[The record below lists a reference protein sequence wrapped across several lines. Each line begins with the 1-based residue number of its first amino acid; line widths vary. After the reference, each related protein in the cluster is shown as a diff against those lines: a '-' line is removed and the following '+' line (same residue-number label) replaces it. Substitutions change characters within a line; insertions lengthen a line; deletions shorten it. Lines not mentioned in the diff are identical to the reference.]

1 MSDLRE
7 SLDNGATPEGELSR
21 GDVLDSREAGPAALR
36 GSALRSGAYFAG
48 IALSVASTPLL
59 IRHLGVVEYGRY
71 VTVASLMNLVAGVTE
86 AGLNAIALREY
97 STLEGAARR
106 ATMRSLMGLRYTLSL
121 AGVLVGL
128 AFALAAGYDSA
139 LVVGAI
145 GAGVAVVFQAVQQLL
160 VTPLQCEL
168 RFGWL
173 ATMSLAG
180 QALQVVGIV
189 VLVLAGAGL
198 VPFLWLGVPLC
209 LILLVWAIALVGRKM
224 PLSASLRW
232 GEIWPLLK
240 DTLPYTFAVALN
252 VVYFRV
258 TILVMSI
265 EASALQTGYF
275 ATSFRVV
282 EVLLG
287 IPALVIGA
295 AFPILARAER
305 DDDDRFV
312 YAMRRILELSL
323 ILGTWMAMCC
333 VVGAQVAIDVLAGD
347 EGQPAVEVLRI
358 QGITLVSTGLAVAC
372 GYGLLTLRRY
382 RAMMILNCVALV
394 LSVVLTL
401 ALVDPLGA
409 KGAAI
414 ATVGTET
421 SLAIGV
427 VLVLLRYRPELLAG
441 LTAVPVILAIGGVSV
456 AVGLL
461 TGLPALVGLVV
472 ANLVFVAGLALAR
485 RIPPELRDVIRR

>member
-1 MSDLRE
+1 VS
-7 SLDNGATPEGELSR
+7 
-21 GDVLDSREAGPAALR
+21 DVLDSREAGPAALR
-36 GSALRSGAYFAG
+36 GSALRTGAYFAG
-48 IALSVASTPLL
+48 IGLSIASTPLL
-59 IRHLGVVEYGRY
+59 IRHLGVAEYGRY
-71 VTVASLMNLVAGVTE
+71 VTVAALMNLVAGVTE

-97 STLEGAARR
+97 STLDGAARQSAMR
-106 ATMRSLMGLRYTLSL
+106 AIMGLRYTLSL

-128 AFALAAGYDSA
+128 AFALVAGYDSP

-145 GAGVAVVFQAVQQLL
+145 GAGAAVVVAAVQQLV

-173 ATMSLAG
+173 AAMSLAA
-180 QALQVVGIV
+180 QALQVVAIV

-198 VPFLWLGVPLC
+198 VEFLWVGVPLA
-209 LILLVWAIALVGRKM
+209 LILLVWAIVLVGPKM
-224 PLSASLRW
+224 SLRPSLRW
-232 GEIWPLLK
+232 AEIWPLLK

-265 EASALQTGYF
+265 EATELQTGYF
-275 ATSFRVV
+275 ATSFRVI

-295 AFPILARAER
+295 AYPILARAER
-305 DDDDRFV
+305 DDDDRFS

-323 ILGTWMAMCC
+323 MLGTWMAMCC

-358 QGITLVSTGLAVAC
+358 QGITLVSTGIAVAA

-394 LSVVLTL
+394 ISAGLTL

-421 SLAIGV
+421 ALAIGIV
-427 VLVLLRYRPELLAG
+427 TVLTRLRPDLLAG
-441 LTAVPVILAIGGVSV
+441 LVRVPLIVAIGGV
-456 AVGLL
+456 AAAIGLL
-461 TGLPALVGLVV
+461 CGLPALVALVV
-472 ANLVFVAGLALAR
+472 ANLVFGAGILVGRL
-485 RIPPELRDVIRR
+485 IPPELRDVIRR

>member
-1 MSDLRE
+1 MGGDPPGGS
-7 SLDNGATPEGELSR
+7 SR

-48 IALSVASTPLL
+48 IALSIASTPLL
-59 IRHLGVVEYGRY
+59 IRHLGVAEYGRY
-71 VTVASLMNLVAGVTE
+71 VTVAALMNLVAGVTE

-97 STLEGAARR
+97 STLDGAQRR
-106 ATMRSLMGLRYTLSL
+106 ASMRSLMGLRYTLSL

-128 AFALAAGYDSA
+128 AFALVAGYDSV

-160 VTPLQCEL
+160 ATPLQCEL

-173 ATMSLAG
+173 ALIQLAG

-189 VLVLAGAGL
+189 ALVLAGAGL
-198 VPFLWLGVPLC
+198 VPFLWLGAPLC
-209 LILLVWAIALVGRKM
+209 LILLLWTVALVGRKM
-224 PLSASLRW
+224 PLTASLRW
-232 GEIWPLLK
+232 REVWPLLR
-240 DTLPYTFAVALN
+240 DTLPYTAAVALN

-265 EASALQTGYF
+265 QATDLQTGYF

-295 AFPILARAER
+295 AYPILARAER

-312 YAMRRILELSL
+312 YAMRRILELAL

-333 VVGAQVAIDVLAGD
+333 VVGAQVAIDVLAGS
-347 EGQPAVEVLRI
+347 EGQPAVDVLRI
-358 QGITLVSTGLAVAC
+358 QGATLVSTGIAVAC

-382 RAMMILNCVALV
+382 RELLWMNGAALV
-394 LSVVLTL
+394 GSVVLTL
-401 ALVDPLGA
+401 ALVGPLGA
-409 KGAAI
+409 QGAAI
-414 ATVGTET
+414 ATVGAET
-421 SLAIGV
+421 VLAAGVLSVLLSSRPALAGGVTGAPLIVGLGALGV
-427 VLVLLRYRPELLAG
+427 VAG
-441 LTAVPVILAIGGVSV
+441 W
-456 AVGLL
+456 L
-461 TGLPALVGLVV
+461 TGIPAIPGLVV
-472 ANLVFVAGLALAR
+472 ANVVFVGGLLALR
-485 RIPPELRDVIRR
+485 RFPPEVRDVLRRGAARP

>member
-1 MSDLRE
+1 VS
-7 SLDNGATPEGELSR
+7 
-21 GDVLDSREAGPAALR
+21 DVLDSREAGPAALR
-36 GSALRSGAYFAG
+36 GSALRTGAYFAG
-48 IALSVASTPLL
+48 IGLSIASTPLL
-59 IRHLGVVEYGRY
+59 IRHLGVAEYGRY
-71 VTVASLMNLVAGVTE
+71 VTVAALMNLVAGVTE

-97 STLEGAARR
+97 STLDGAARQSAMR
-106 ATMRSLMGLRYTLSL
+106 AIMGLRYTLSL

-128 AFALAAGYDSA
+128 AFALVAGYDSP

-145 GAGVAVVFQAVQQLL
+145 GAGAAVVVAAVQQLV

-173 ATMSLAG
+173 AAMSLAA
-180 QALQVVGIV
+180 QALQVVAIV

-198 VPFLWLGVPLC
+198 VEFLWVGVPLA
-209 LILLVWAIALVGRKM
+209 LILLVWAIVLVGPKM
-224 PLSASLRW
+224 SLRPSLRW
-232 GEIWPLLK
+232 AEIWPLLK

-265 EASALQTGYF
+265 EATELQTGYF
-275 ATSFRVV
+275 ATSFRVI

-295 AFPILARAER
+295 AYPILARAER
-305 DDDDRFV
+305 DDDDRFS

-323 ILGTWMAMCC
+323 MLGTWMAMCC

-358 QGITLVSTGLAVAC
+358 QGITLVSTGIAVAA

-394 LSVVLTL
+394 ISAGLTL

-421 SLAIGV
+421 ALAIGIV
-427 VLVLLRYRPELLAG
+427 TVLTRLRPDLLAG
-441 LTAVPVILAIGGVSV
+441 LVRVPLIVAIGGV
-456 AVGLL
+456 AAAIGLL
-461 TGLPALVGLVV
+461 CGLPALVALVV
-472 ANLVFVAGLALAR
+472 ANVVFGAGILVGRL
-485 RIPPELRDVIRR
+485 IPPELRDVIRR